1 MAGHGSLDYQSPL
14 VERYASREM
23 VENFST
29 PRRYRTWRDLWI
41 ALAECQA
48 ELGLPIGA
56 QEIEELR
63 RHRDD
68 IDFARVE
75 ALESELRH
83 DVMAHIAHYGEQCPS
98 AKRIIH
104 LGATS
109 AFVTD
114 NADQILMREGIAIVR
129 RKLAALLAA
138 LRSFAMAHRRLP
150 TLAYTHFQPAQLTT
164 VGKRAAMWAQD
175 FLMDLDGLESLVQ
188 RFRFRGVKGTTGTQA
203 SFLRLFDGD
212 ATKVRELDRRLS
224 QRMGFPNPLCISGQ
238 TYTRKLDVLALEAL
252 AAIGLSAH
260 KFSNDLR
267 LLQGLGEMEE
277 PFGKAQV
284 GSSAMPYKRNPMRLE
299 RISSLSKFLLSAVQN
314 PAWVAATQWF
324 ERTLDDSANR
334 RIVIPEAFFATD
346 AILVLANSV
355 VGGLVVY
362 PGVIA
367 ERVAREMEFMATEDI
382 LMMAV
387 KAGGDRQDL
396 HERIRAHSMAVVE
409 ARRSGQKAED
419 LISRI
424 AADPAFAAVR
434 SALAHLTDP
443 ARYIG
448 RAPEQVEEFFREEVD
463 SRIPEGVLE
472 RWEVRF

>member
-1 MAGHGSLDYQSPL
+1 MAVPGSLDYQNPL
-14 VERYASREM
+14 VERYSSREM

-29 PRRYRTWRDLWI
+29 RRRYRTWRDLWI

-48 ELGLPIGA
+48 ELGLPIRP

-63 RHRDD
+63 RRRDD
-68 IDFARVE
+68 VDFARVE
-75 ALESELRH
+75 ELESELRH
-83 DVMAHIAHYGEQCPS
+83 DVMAHITHYGEQCPS

-109 AFVTD
+109 AFITD
-114 NADQILMREGIAIVR
+114 NADQILIREGIAIVR
-129 RKLAALLAA
+129 KKLGALLVA
-138 LRSFAMAHRRLP
+138 LRSFALAHKSLP

-175 FLMDLDGLESLVQ
+175 FLMDLDGLETLVQ

-212 ATKVRELDRRLS
+212 AAKVRELDRRLS
-224 QRMGFPNPLCISGQ
+224 LRMGFQNPLTITGQ
-238 TYTRKLDVLALEAL
+238 TYTRKLDVLVLEAL

-299 RISSLSKFLLSAVQN
+299 RISSLSKFLICAVQN

-334 RIVIPEAFFATD
+334 RIVIPEAFFAAD
-346 AILVLANSV
+346 AVLVLANSV
-355 VGGLVVY
+355 LRGLVVH

-367 ERVAREMEFMATEDI
+367 ERVGREMEFMATEDI
-382 LMMAV
+382 LMGAV
-387 KAGGDRQDL
+387 KAGGDRQAL
-396 HERIRAHSMAVVE
+396 HERIRAHSMAVIE
-409 ARRSGQKAED
+409 ARRAGQSGEE

-424 AADPAFAAVR
+424 AADPAFATVR
-434 SALAHLTDP
+434 SDLAHLTDP
-443 ARYIG
+443 SRYIG
-448 RAPEQVEEFFREEVD
+448 RAPDQVEEFFRDEVD
-463 SRIPEGVLE
+463 PRIPARVEE
-472 RWEVRF
+472 SWEVKF